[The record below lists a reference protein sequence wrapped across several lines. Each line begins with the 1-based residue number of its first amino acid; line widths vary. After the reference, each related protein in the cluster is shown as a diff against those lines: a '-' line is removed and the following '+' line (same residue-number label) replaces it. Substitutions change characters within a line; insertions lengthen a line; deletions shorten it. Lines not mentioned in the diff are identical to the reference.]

1 MKRGFL
7 AALLLSGAS
16 LALACSNTTSTAGAA
31 GLSGTY
37 DVVLS
42 NQLIFVTS
50 QDRDELR
57 VLDLARSPREFI
69 PAPNPLEPLSI
80 PVIARPDSLTRDV
93 GYDANG
99 NEVSGPYVYARSS
112 GGRGISVVA
121 ADRARLNEVTR
132 LATGQLITA
141 FAAHAPVAPGA
152 PSVLYYALQTRP
164 EAAEQLCGP
173 FGGGVVMRQD
183 LPGPDGFDAAA
194 LPPALPVF
202 CLKPADTVMSMISLP
217 PQENVTD
224 SLVVAIRNVSGTS
237 RLVRVVADGTNV
249 EVAYKR
255 PRPAPF
261 TVPTY
266 TDLVDIPARLVATN
280 PMYEVQKDKVNGA
293 CPAGSTE
300 RPVKAEDGTITS
312 TICIETWPAG
322 RFVFAVLDELTCNS
336 SDCEGVIALDNVP
349 DPSVAPSTTPSLA
362 RDVTGAPMLTLRP
375 TAGLPTGLTLVTG
388 LQVRELLS
396 DGVAYLTTIPLLGI
410 MPSSSGEITL
420 FRADERRAFNL
431 DRNPDPQKGPLDASV
446 ASDLRDGTEVSRT
459 DQAQGVVVNEPGCPL
474 VNGTTNIT
482 AFLCNGTV
490 PGGTYRFVYQG
501 LLPGLIGLRRDVTQ
515 EDPPLL
521 IETSLAMAR
530 GVVPGDSIVLANN
543 AGPCAASIPILRLE
557 DQGNGLTR
565 LYPDLSNPAVV
576 EAVAPCASYPSF
588 DVRAGPNVKPF
599 VLYAGLESSDTY
611 VQRLDV
617 NEPYTV
623 SRFLDYYYHP
633 NDFDLGLPSP
643 TSPTKYVP
651 PPLTLTLTPTICAP
665 NTGCRLAAGDRFV
678 VTLQPRF
685 RRFVFGVDTSSASN
699 LSVYTLPSSV
709 VAADVAGSSLA
720 YVAYPSADGILQ
732 VALESISDNVDNLT
746 YLRAF
751 Q

>member
-16 LALACSNTTSTAGAA
+16 LALACSDTTSNAGAA

-42 NQLIFVTS
+42 NQLVFVTS

-57 VLDLARSPREFI
+57 VLDLTRAPRDFI
-69 PAPNPLEPLSI
+69 PAPNPLEPLAI

-93 GYDANG
+93 GYDEKGRDA
-99 NEVSGPYVYARSS
+99 SGPYVYARSS

-121 ADRARLNEVTR
+121 AAPTRLNEVTR

-141 FAAHAPVAPGA
+141 FTAHAPVTPDA

-202 CLKPADTVMSMISLP
+202 CLKPADTVMSMTTLP
-217 PQENVTD
+217 AQAGVTD

-237 RLVRVVADGTNV
+237 RLVRVAADGTNV

-261 TVPTY
+261 AVPNY
-266 TDLVDIPARLVATN
+266 TDLVDIPARIVTTH
-280 PMYEVQKDKVNGA
+280 PSYEVVVSAKVGDT
-293 CPAGSTE
+293 CPAGTTVS
-300 RPVKAEDGTITS
+300 ADGS
-312 TICIETWPAG
+312 ACIVTVPAG
-322 RFVFAVLDELTCNS
+322 RYVFAVLDELTCNS

-349 DPSVAPSTTPSLA
+349 DPATAPSTTPTLA
-362 RDVTGAPMLTLRP
+362 RDITGAPMLTLRP
-375 TAGLPTGLTLVTG
+375 STGLPTGLSLTSG

-396 DGVAYLTTIPLLGI
+396 DGVAYLSTIPLLGI

-431 DRNPDPQKGPLDASV
+431 DRDPTSGPLNASV
-446 ASDLRDGTEVSRT
+446 TSDLRDGNEVTRT
-459 DQAQGVVVNEPGCPL
+459 DQAQGIVVNEPGCPQ
-474 VNGTTNIT
+474 VDGTTNIT
-482 AFLCNGTV
+482 AFLCNGSV

-501 LLPGLIGLRRDVTQ
+501 ILPGLSGITRDVTL

-521 IETSLAMAR
+521 VETSVATAR
-530 GVVPGDSIVLANN
+530 EVVPGDSIVLVNN
-543 AGPCAASIPILRLE
+543 AGPCPASIPILRLE

-576 EAVAPCASYPSF
+576 EAAAPCAAYPSF

-599 VLYAGLESSDTY
+599 VLYSGLETPDSY
-611 VQRLDV
+611 VKRLDV
-617 NEPYTV
+617 NESYTV
-623 SRFLDYYYHP
+623 SSFLDYYYHP
-633 NDFDLGLPSP
+633 NDFDLGLYPPKSP
-643 TSPTKYVP
+643 TRYVP
-651 PPLTLTLTPTICAP
+651 APLTLTLTPTICGST
-665 NTGCRLAAGDRFV
+665 TGCRLVAGDRFV

-685 RRFVFGVDTSSASN
+685 RRFVFGVDTSSSSN

-709 VAADVAGSSLA
+709 VATDVDGASLA
-720 YVAYPSADGILQ
+720 YIAYPSADGILQ
-732 VALESISDNVDNLT
+732 VALESISDNVNNLT

>member
-7 AALLLSGAS
+7 AALLLSGAG
-16 LALACSNTTSTAGAA
+16 LALACSDTTSTAGIA

-42 NQLIFVTS
+42 NDLVFVTS

-57 VLDLARSPREFI
+57 VLDLGRSPRDFI
-69 PAPNPLEPLSI
+69 PAPNPLEPLAI

-93 GYDANG
+93 SYS
-99 NEVSGPYVYARSS
+99 EVNKEASGPYVYARSS

-121 ADRARLNEVTR
+121 ADRERLNEVTR
-132 LATGQLITA
+132 LATGELITA
-141 FAAHAPVAPGA
+141 FAAHAPVAAGA

-164 EAAEQLCGP
+164 QAAEQLCGP

-202 CLKPADTVMSMISLP
+202 CLKPADTVMSLLSLP
-217 PQENVTD
+217 PQADKPD

-249 EVAYKR
+249 EIPYKR

-266 TDLVDIPARLVATN
+266 TDLVDIPARLVATH
-280 PMYEVQKDKVNGA
+280 PSYEVQRAKVNDA
-293 CPAGSTE
+293 CPE
-300 RPVKAEDGTITS
+300 GTTTRAIDENDPPT

-322 RFVFAVLDELTCNS
+322 RFVYAVLDELTCNS
-336 SDCEGVIALDNVP
+336 SDCEGVIALDNGP
-349 DPSVAPSTTPSLA
+349 DPVNAPSAAPVLA
-362 RDVTGAPMLTLRP
+362 RDITGAPMLTLRP
-375 TAGLPTGLTLVTG
+375 TAGLPTGLTLVPG
-388 LQVRELLS
+388 QEVRELLS
-396 DGVAYLTTIPLLGI
+396 DSVAYRSAIPLLGI

-431 DRNPDPQKGPLDASV
+431 DRHPTDGPLNASV
-446 ASDLRDGTEVSRT
+446 TSDLRDGNEVSYT
-459 DQAQGVVVNEPGCPL
+459 EQSQGVLVNEPGCPQA
-474 VNGTTNIT
+474 TDATNAT

-490 PGGTYRFVYQG
+490 PSGTYRLVYQG
-501 LLPGLIGLRRDVTQ
+501 LLPGLVGLTRDVRE

-521 IETSLAMAR
+521 IETSLATAR
-530 GVVPGDSIVLANN
+530 GVMPGDSIVLANN

-565 LYPDLSNPAVV
+565 LYPDLSDPAVAD
-576 EAVAPCASYPSF
+576 AVAPCSSYPAF
-588 DVRAGPNVKPF
+588 DVRAGPNAKPF
-599 VLYAGLESSDTY
+599 VLYSGLETSDTY
-611 VQRLDV
+611 VKRLDV
-617 NEPYTV
+617 NEAYTV
-623 SRFLDYYYHP
+623 SSFLDYYYHP
-633 NDFDLGLPSP
+633 DDFDLGLEPPKTPP
-643 TSPTKYVP
+643 TRYVP
-651 PPLTLTLTPTICAP
+651 APLTLTLTPTVCAP
-665 NTGCRLAAGDRFV
+665 TTPCRLVPGDRFV

-685 RRFVFGVDTSSASN
+685 RRFVFGVDTSSTSN
-699 LSVYTLPSSV
+699 LAVYTLPSSV
-709 VAADVAGSSLA
+709 VATAVDGASLA
-720 YVAYPSADGILQ
+720 FIAYPSADGILQ